1 MDGELI
7 TWIFLIGG
15 IVLMLLEALIPGG
28 VTFILGFSGLAVGVF
43 RYLGFLEDPFTATF
57 TWLFSSMA
65 LTILIRPFIKKYF
78 PGETSFKFADED
90 YEAMDQV
97 VDVVE
102 PINEFDSSGRIRY
115 QGISWQAR
123 SMEGKIPIGT
133 KVRIKYRENTTWIVE
148 PVDRLDPQKT
158 QLKDKN
164 RN

>member
-1 MDGELI
+1 
-7 TWIFLIGG
+7 
-15 IVLMLLEALIPGG
+15 MLLEALIPGG
-28 VTFILGFSGLAVGVF
+28 VTFILGFSGLIVGVL
-43 RYLGFLEDPFTATF
+43 RYLGFLDDPFTATF

-78 PGETSFKFADED
+78 PGETFFKFADED
-90 YEAMDQV
+90 YEAMDQI

-102 PINEFDSSGRIRY
+102 PINEFDNNGRIRY

-123 SMEGKIPIGT
+123 SMEGKIPVGT

-148 PVDRLDPQKT
+148 PVDSLDPQKT
-158 QLKDKN
+158 QLKEKK